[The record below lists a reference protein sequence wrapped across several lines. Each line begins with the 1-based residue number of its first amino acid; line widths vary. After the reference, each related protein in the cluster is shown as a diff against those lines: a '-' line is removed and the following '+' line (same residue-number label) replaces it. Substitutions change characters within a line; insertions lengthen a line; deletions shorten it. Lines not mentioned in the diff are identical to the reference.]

1 MSRLDQL
8 PPDQK
13 AALSLLLGRRES
25 YAELASLLNIDE
37 RAVHDRAHSALAV
50 LAPREA
56 RMLSIERRREV
67 GDYVLGQQS
76 EQQRLATRRLLESSP
91 EALAWAQALASELS
105 SVSQEPLR
113 ALPAG
118 ARRATARSGDA
129 AGPVEAGAPAEPA
142 PASRPAPSPAP
153 PASQPAPSPGLTQAR
168 VPLSTSGRAAGLPS
182 LPPSSRR
189 AGAVLLAALAAGVI
203 AALVVILDSGSGSS
217 HKRPKATASTGA
229 TTGSTGQ
236 TSSAQATRTKEDKRI
251 TLRPPSG
258 SGSHALGVAEVLSEG
273 SKYAFYMAA
282 EGLPPSHGFFYA
294 VWLYNSPTSAEA
306 LSKSPQVGSDGR
318 LQGGALLPAN
328 AANYRRMLLTRETSE
343 RPTHPG
349 PIVLSGA
356 FALH

>member
-25 YAELASLLNIDE
+25 YAKLASLLNIGE

-56 RMLSIERRREV
+56 RMLSAERRREV
-67 GDYVLGQQS
+67 GDYVLAQQS
-76 EQQRLATRRLLESSP
+76 EPQRLATRRLLESSP
-91 EALAWAQALASELS
+91 EALAWAQALAAELS
-105 SVSQEPLR
+105 SLSEEPLR
-113 ALPAG
+113 AVPA
-118 ARRATARSGDA
+118 
-129 AGPVEAGAPAEPA
+129 EAGLA
-142 PASRPAPSPAP
+142 PAPSPAL
-153 PASQPAPSPGLTQAR
+153 AQAR
-168 VPLSTSGRAAGLPS
+168 VPISVRERSAGLPS

-189 AGAVLLAALAAGVI
+189 AGAVLLAALAAGVV
-203 AALVVILDSGSGSS
+203 AAVVLILDSGSGSS
-217 HKRPKATASTGA
+217 HKRPKATASAGA
-229 TTGSTGQ
+229 TAGGTGQ

-282 EGLPPSHGFFYA
+282 EGLSPSHGFFYA